1 MGGGLLLTRCL
12 EGDAGGLDKFNV
24 KGEKPDRVGDDGA
37 TRRSS
42 GFGLEGLG
50 KIGIAGTGGM
60 LSSSSSSLA
69 RPVFLGRLRKKAIAR
84 DLTLPGD
91 FPWDLLEEA
100 ER

>member
-1 MGGGLLLTRCL
+1 MLTRRL
-12 EGDAGGLDKFNV
+12 GGDAGGCVKFNV

-37 TRRSS
+37 ARRSRS
-42 GFGLEGLG
+42 FGLEGLG
-50 KIGIAGTGGM
+50 KMGSAGTGGTM
-60 LSSSSSSLA
+60 SSSSSSLA
-69 RPVFLGRLRKKAIAR
+69 DLFDRLRKKAIAR